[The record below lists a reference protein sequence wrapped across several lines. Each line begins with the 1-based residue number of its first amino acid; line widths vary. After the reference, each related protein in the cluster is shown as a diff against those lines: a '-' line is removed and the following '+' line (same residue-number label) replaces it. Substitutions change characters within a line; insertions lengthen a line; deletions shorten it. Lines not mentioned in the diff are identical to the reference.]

1 LAIALV
7 SVFGLVLQ
15 DDSVRESVVDK
26 VIDALPVDA
35 AGREDVE
42 EAIEKIA
49 RPASAAGLVGLLVFL
64 WAASGMMGA
73 IRRGLEVATGVVE
86 GRPLVRSKLVDLA
99 LVGATALLVLLSTA
113 VAGIANLVN
122 PVFAAAGFDGD
133 VLEGAL
139 SVGLRLALWIAN
151 ALLLYRFVPAAG
163 LRRADALA
171 GAIVTGLLL
180 LAISIAADLVYAKT
194 AEWSLIYGSLTGLLI
209 FLYTV
214 YLYATVVL
222 VGAAFA
228 AEWSRPHP
236 RSPVPLRTRIRS
248 GARSLFVRESGRDR
262 DGTGGEREARRPGV
276 GD

>member
-1 LAIALV
+1 
-7 SVFGLVLQ
+7 VFGLVLQ
-15 DDSVRESVVDK
+15 DDGVRESVVDR

-64 WAASGMMGA
+64 WAASGMMAA
-73 IRRGLEVATGVVE
+73 IRRGLEAATGVVE
-86 GRPLVRSKLVDLA
+86 GRPLIRKKLVDLA
-99 LVGATALLVLLSTA
+99 LVGATALLVLVSTG
-113 VAGIANLVN
+113 VAGIASLVN
-122 PVFAAAGFDGD
+122 AFVDPLLAAAG
-133 VLEGAL
+133 LEGEVVERAM
-139 SVGLRLALWIAN
+139 SAGLRLLLWIVN

-180 LAISIAADLVYAKT
+180 LAISIAADAVYAKT
-194 AEWSLIYGSLTGLLI
+194 AEWSVIYGSLTGLLI

-214 YLYATVVL
+214 YLYATVLL

-236 RSPVPLRTRIRS
+236 PSPVPLRTRIRS
-248 GARSLFVRESGRDR
+248 GARGLFVRKSGR
-262 DGTGGEREARRPGV
+262 EREGTSGEPQARRPGA
-276 GD
+276 